1 MRKVP
6 FVLSASF
13 DTEFRTNGSTTLGAD
28 LLLKA
33 VEFNDAQTNERRG
46 LAFVHTKYKGSL
58 SDGSTINAGVGA
70 RHLIGDEAMVGL
82 NTYWDYRLT
91 NYSSSYS
98 RFGVGSEIF
107 WKQLSARNNWYIN
120 ANPNKDLDI
129 DGTSYYERVVPGW
142 DVELGYRLP
151 KYPQLGVFVKGFNW
165 DYQHRKNNTGVQGTL
180 SWQATPHLRIDTWA
194 SQEIAANATVTNEE
208 LPSHKKFNLGL
219 NFTLTAN
226 RVVYKSENV
235 KSLLQ
240 QEMTNPVRRRYDIL
254 LERWKKGTDGFQNQV
269 GGA

>member
-1 MRKVP
+1 MTSSDWADQLYSSALSVASNSFSSYVTESLRKVP

-107 WKQLSARNNWYIN
+107 WKQLSARNNWYI
-120 ANPNKDLDI
+120 
-129 DGTSYYERVVPGW
+129 
-142 DVELGYRLP
+142 
-151 KYPQLGVFVKGFNW
+151 
-165 DYQHRKNNTGVQGTL
+165 L
-180 SWQATPHLRIDTWA
+180 SLIHI
-194 SQEIAANATVTNEE
+194 
-208 LPSHKKFNLGL
+208 
-219 NFTLTAN
+219 
-226 RVVYKSENV
+226 
-235 KSLLQ
+235 
-240 QEMTNPVRRRYDIL
+240 
-254 LERWKKGTDGFQNQV
+254 
-269 GGA
+269 